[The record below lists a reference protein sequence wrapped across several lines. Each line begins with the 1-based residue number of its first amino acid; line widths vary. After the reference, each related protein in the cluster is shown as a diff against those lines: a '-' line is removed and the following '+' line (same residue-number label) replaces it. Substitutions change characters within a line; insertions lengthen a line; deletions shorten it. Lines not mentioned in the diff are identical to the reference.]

1 MRRRDFI
8 QIGRRPGRREN
19 LAGAAARKKIAA
31 LSTTYHV
38 RSHSDNFITRF
49 LEGYWIDKRYYASP
63 ADIVSL
69 YMDQVHPADIGHRLS
84 TAYNFP
90 VTKSIADALTLGTG
104 KLSVDGVLL
113 VAEHGDYP
121 FNDKQQQLY
130 PRYEF
135 FEQVVQVFRKS
146 GRAVPVFSDKHLSYD
161 WTKARQMYDWSREL
175 HFPFMAG
182 SSLPVTFRRPELDY
196 PLGVRF
202 EDALMV
208 GGGWTSDGGIFH
220 NLETLQCFVER
231 RAGGETGIRAVQHLE
246 GEAVW
251 RAAEEGRWSKDL
263 MKAALSRGET
273 VGPGRPED
281 VSKPVLCL
289 LEYHDGFRAAILS
302 LGGLVNE
309 YLVAFRVKGRPAID
323 STLCYIP
330 IENSNNFSML
340 VHGIAQMFRRA
351 SLASRGAYVA
361 HNGRAFVPDGIRH
374 AGAQTAGNADAAGAV
389 IRLRPHHSMRTGG
402 GPNGLGTGGWTAPKI
417 DKVAQ
422 GFGYTEGPV
431 FSRHRLSSV
440 QRRQGGPDPAM
451 GRGYGQA
458 FRENSNGANGLT
470 FDHQGRLLACE
481 QGRVTRTEKDGSI
494 TVLAAAFEG
503 ARLTS
508 PNDLVYAIDG
518 SIYFSVIQPRG
529 ERRSG
534 QFGRVSDHAQRP
546 TAGCHSGMHRPNGV
560 ALAAESAKA
569 IHCRYRSTQ
578 CAGI

>member
-1 MRRRDFI
+1 M
-8 QIGRRPGRREN
+8 
-19 LAGAAARKKIAA
+19 
-31 LSTTYHV
+31 

-49 LEGYWIDKRYYASP
+49 LEGYWIDKQYYPSP

-69 YMDQVHPADIGHRLS
+69 YMDQIHPADIGYRLS
-84 TAYNFP
+84 TAYNFT

-104 KLSVDGVLL
+104 KLNVDGVLM

-196 PLGVRF
+196 PVGVRF

-263 MKAALSRGET
+263 MTAALSRGET

-281 VSKPVLCL
+281 VNKPVLCL
-289 LEYHDGFRAAILS
+289 LEYNDGFRAAVLM

-330 IENSNNFSML
+330 TENSNNFSML
-340 VHGIAQMFRRA
+340 VHGINQMYQTGKPSHPVERTLLTTGALSFLMESAHQGHKRVETPMLRVHYSPPAA
-351 SLASRGAYVA
+351 SFYA
-361 HNGRAFVPDGIRH
+361 H
-374 AGAQTAGNADAAGAV
+374 
-389 IRLRPHHSMRTGG
+389 
-402 GPNGLGTGGWTAPKI
+402 
-417 DKVAQ
+417 
-422 GFGYTEGPV
+422 
-431 FSRHRLSSV
+431 
-440 QRRQGGPDPAM
+440 
-451 GRGYGQA
+451 GRG
-458 FRENSNGANGLT
+458 S
-470 FDHQGRLLACE
+470 
-481 QGRVTRTEKDGSI
+481 
-494 TVLAAAFEG
+494 
-503 ARLTS
+503 
-508 PNDLVYAIDG
+508 
-518 SIYFSVIQPRG
+518 
-529 ERRSG
+529 
-534 QFGRVSDHAQRP
+534 
-546 TAGCHSGMHRPNGV
+546 
-560 ALAAESAKA
+560 
-569 IHCRYRSTQ
+569 
-578 CAGI
+578 